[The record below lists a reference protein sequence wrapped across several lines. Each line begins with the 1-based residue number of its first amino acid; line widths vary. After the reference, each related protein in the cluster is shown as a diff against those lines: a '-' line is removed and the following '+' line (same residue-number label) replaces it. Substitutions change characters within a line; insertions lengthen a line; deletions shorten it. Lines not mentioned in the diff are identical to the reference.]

1 MFKNYLISFLLAI
14 MSLPI
19 KKNCMFGLFLI
30 HQISLHAEE
39 MCTANK
45 VCCLSFIYLFFKYLF
60 AYLFGCAG
68 SQLQHVGSSSLPRYH
83 QTWAP
88 CIDNTDSEPLDYQ
101 GNPYFSFN
109 LLILLSYRKTFNIVI
124 FF

>member
-19 KKNCMFGLFLI
+19 KKKLHVWSFLI

-45 VCCLSFIYLFFKYLF
+45 VCCLSFNLFVDFYCHTEKGLM
-60 AYLFGCAG
+60 
-68 SQLQHVGSSSLPRYH
+68 
-83 QTWAP
+83 
-88 CIDNTDSEPLDYQ
+88 
-101 GNPYFSFN
+101 
-109 LLILLSYRKTFNIVI
+109 
-124 FF
+124 

>member
-45 VCCLSFIYLFFKYLF
+45 VCCLSFNLFVDFYCHTEKHLM
-60 AYLFGCAG
+60 
-68 SQLQHVGSSSLPRYH
+68 
-83 QTWAP
+83 
-88 CIDNTDSEPLDYQ
+88 
-101 GNPYFSFN
+101 
-109 LLILLSYRKTFNIVI
+109 
-124 FF
+124 